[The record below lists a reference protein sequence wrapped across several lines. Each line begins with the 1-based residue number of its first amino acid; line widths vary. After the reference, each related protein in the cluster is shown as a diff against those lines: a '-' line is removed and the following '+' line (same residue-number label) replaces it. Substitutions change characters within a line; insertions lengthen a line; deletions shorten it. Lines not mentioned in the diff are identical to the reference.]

1 MHVRLTSR
9 RIVLGLSPAALVAVV
24 VLLLAAPASAPAA
37 IVTVGSPLYGPATL
51 NTAENLNYQ
60 GVNTAVPPTPQDPNG
75 IVHTAH
81 FGADTA
87 LWNIATAI
95 GAAAMPAGG
104 EAVQIELEGCAVP
117 APGGP
122 APITQIHFQD
132 LSPLPNGG
140 ARVNISSGAFDI
152 PVCGQGGAS
161 ASTISTY
168 RPFNL
173 CVRRG
178 DYVALN
184 DEGGFAEGFYRAG
197 VPYQVLGANPL
208 AQADSFIRGNGT
220 GNGAVLSA
228 TDTTAMDGF
237 AANVGEELTMRVQLG
252 TGPDARYVC
261 PGGSK
266 EAPPVLPVI
275 RVRPQTDGVNHQRI
289 VSVAIY
295 CRPSSGCRGT
305 AVLTLPG
312 ASSSASV
319 GKTSFNLPGN
329 KTSHLPIRVSSR
341 LMGLI
346 RRRHGVA
353 TTLVAAV
360 GGQTFSQTVTVKI
373 F

>member
-1 MHVRLTSR
+1 
-9 RIVLGLSPAALVAVV
+9 
-24 VLLLAAPASAPAA
+24 
-37 IVTVGSPLYGPATL
+37 
-51 NTAENLNYQ
+51 
-60 GVNTAVPPTPQDPNG
+60 
-75 IVHTAH
+75 
-81 FGADTA
+81 
-87 LWNIATAI
+87 
-95 GAAAMPAGG
+95 MPAGG
-104 EAVQIELEGCAVP
+104 EAVQIELEGCAMP
-117 APGGP
+117 AAGGP
-122 APITQIHFQD
+122 APNTQIHFQD
-132 LSPLPNGG
+132 LSPLANGG
-140 ARVNISSGAFDI
+140 ARVGISSGAFDI

-178 DYVALN
+178 DYVGLN
-184 DEGGFAEGFYRAG
+184 DEGGYAENFYRAG

-220 GNGAVLSA
+220 GNGALLSA

-237 AANVGEELTMRVQLG
+237 AANAGEELMMRVQLG

-275 RVRPQTDGVNHQRI
+275 RVSPQTDGVNHQRI
-289 VSVAIY
+289 VSLAIY

-305 AVLTLPG
+305 AILTLPG

-319 GKTSFNLPGN
+319 GRTSFSLPGA

-341 LMGLI
+341 LMALI
-346 RRRHGVA
+346 RRRHAVT
-353 TTLVAAV
+353 TTLVATV
-360 GGQTFSQTVTVKI
+360 GSQTFSQTVTIKI